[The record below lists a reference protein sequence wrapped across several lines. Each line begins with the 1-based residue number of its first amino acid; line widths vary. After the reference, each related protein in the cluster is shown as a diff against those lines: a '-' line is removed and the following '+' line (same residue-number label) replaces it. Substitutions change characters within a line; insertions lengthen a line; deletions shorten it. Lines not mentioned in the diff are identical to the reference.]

1 MFTAIFVICT
11 IICGIGWLVY
21 WVASAALVKMLL
33 DRGYDVS
40 ASPELAEELRKC
52 IVFVVKHLLHIK

>member
-1 MFTAIFVICT
+1 MLTAIFIAGT

-33 DRGYDVS
+33 DRGYDFS
-40 ASPELAEELRKC
+40 ESPELAEEFRKC
-52 IVFVVKHLLHIK
+52 AAFVVKQLLHIK